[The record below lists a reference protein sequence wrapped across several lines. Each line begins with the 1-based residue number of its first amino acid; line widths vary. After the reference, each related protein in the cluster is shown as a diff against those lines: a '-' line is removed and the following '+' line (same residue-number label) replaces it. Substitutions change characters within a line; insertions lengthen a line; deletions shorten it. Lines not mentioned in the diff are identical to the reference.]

1 MSNWR
6 KIVTSGSF
14 AELRRLDSG
23 PISTT
28 YETYDVVTETSLAG
42 VNFLPNLG
50 QAFGED
56 TSANFSG
63 APFRIRYYG
72 KNGLTDS
79 SLSGF
84 NSTDAKNIT
93 DGNSSTFGAWSI
105 PGTERF
111 NQRYLYITFPYAI
124 NVDQW
129 TVNYNTAGYNPGQ
142 ITWQYAVTDPTLAVG
157 TEDFQNHWT
166 DFGSNSS
173 AGTSTVVDNTSPT
186 SAQYWRLIHTFD
198 NSNSSALTAVM
209 IMNDLLAVTNAGIAI
224 TTTTSDIEEHYAL
237 QVTGSAIVTEGINTG
252 YIVLPSSAAN
262 ITDVLA
268 EAGSLEAGGIFMTS
282 LLPGTLYISASKI
295 TGFNGDLSIGD
306 NAPTLSLAGTSGP
319 GDTSLTHVQYDLK
332 VENTASVGYLN
343 IGTGVSFNDVVIES
357 ATAKAVSTPLV
368 QGSFSQTFDTD
379 DPVAINNM
387 AIGVDQVGGI
397 IFDYHLRKPNAGRV
411 GQFMMHR
418 IGTNPNGYVYDFTD
432 VSTRHIGIQSAAT
445 TPAFSA
451 SINDDGTLNALLVD
465 GDLYTVTGFIKTFI
479 E

>member
-6 KIVTSGSF
+6 KIITSGSF

-50 QAFGED
+50 QAFGAD
-56 TSANFSG
+56 NSANFSG
-63 APFRIRYYG
+63 LPFRIQYYG
-72 KNGLTDS
+72 KKGLTDGT
-79 SLSGF
+79 LSGF

-93 DGNSSTFGAWSI
+93 DGNSSTFGAWSV

-111 NQRYLYITFPYAI
+111 EYRYLYITFPYAI

-129 TVNYNTAGYNPGQ
+129 RVNYNTAGYNPGQ
-142 ITWQYAVTDPTLAVG
+142 ITWQYAVTDPTLAAG
-157 TEDFQNHWT
+157 TEDFHNHWT
-166 DFGSNSS
+166 DFGSNST

-198 NSNSSALTAVM
+198 NSNSSAFNAAM
-209 IMNDLLAVTNAGIAI
+209 IINDLLAVTNAGIAI
-224 TTTTSDIEEHYAL
+224 TTTISDIEEEYAL
-237 QVTGSAIVTEGINTG
+237 QVTGSAIVTEGINTS
-252 YIVLPSSAAN
+252 YVVVPSSATSLTNA
-262 ITDVLA
+262 LA
-268 EAGSLEAGGIFMTS
+268 AAGSLEAGIVMTS
-282 LLPGTLYISASKI
+282 PLPGQLYISASKI
-295 TGFNGDLSIGD
+295 TGFQGNLSIGE
-306 NAPTLSLAGTSGP
+306 NAPTLSLAGTNGP
-319 GDTSLTHVQYDLK
+319 GGTSLTHVQYDLK
-332 VENTASVGYLN
+332 VENTASIGYLN
-343 IGTGVSFNDVVIES
+343 IGTGISFNDVVIES

-368 QGSFSQTFDTD
+368 QGSFSQTFDTN

-397 IFDYHLRKPNAGRV
+397 IFDYHLRKSNAGRV
-411 GQFMMHR
+411 GQFMMHK

-432 VSTRHIGIQSAAT
+432 VSTRHIGIESAAS